1 MTGETGEPRIA
12 RGCVKHRCIISPC
25 CPPRQPDFTGAGLLL
40 EPRVEER
47 GEQEWP
53 EIIGGKL
60 GMSFVGRP
68 KGFLSV
74 LICVHLWLK
83 NFMTHAPEN
92 PSNSLAKICE
102 NPCKIPHRQPSS
114 TLNFFSPRPSI
125 ERRSHPASRFTIP
138 IRTASPAQYP

>member
-1 MTGETGEPRIA
+1 M
-12 RGCVKHRCIISPC
+12 
-25 CPPRQPDFTGAGLLL
+25 
-40 EPRVEER
+40 EER